1 MQNTDWLRFKMVKID
16 NANKLLKMKN
26 LLTLSLAF
34 LLIGCSSPSP
44 IDNQFF
50 GCTLGES
57 SEADIMAVMEGYE
70 ISLYRQ
76 GFAIE
81 YSNVPF
87 GRVVWESVTFV
98 MTNGILE
105 GMIFSD
111 KRSLPFVMQAE
122 RFNKKY
128 SRYCKSKGKDV
139 DFEWYNYSDGKTQ
152 IELDCSD
159 LWPGTSLIYRDRSSS
174 SWQEL

>member
-1 MQNTDWLRFKMVKID
+1 MARMNS
-16 NANKLLKMKN
+16 
-26 LLTLSLAF
+26 LSKVVEAGYFFLAF

-44 IDNQFF
+44 IDNQFW

-87 GRVVWESVTFV
+87 GRVVWERVTFV

-111 KRSLPFVMQAE
+111 KRRLSFVMQAE

-139 DFEWYNYSDGKTQ
+139 DLGEWYNYSDGKTQ
-152 IELDCSD
+152 IELNYSE
-159 LWPGTSLIYRDRSSS
+159 LWPGTSLIYRDRLSS
-174 SWQEL
+174 SWQEW